1 MLSRPAKFACKNCN
15 RKNENSFK
23 TYWHAAELAKCT
35 FGPTYEER
43 APVQVHNDGL
53 LAVGLEG
60 GCVDVDVEAIL
71 VSNGGH
77 LSDAE
82 LGAHRP
88 IVGRVKL
95 ILVVLNFNRVLRSM
109 GK

>member
-1 MLSRPAKFACKNCN
+1 M
-15 RKNENSFK
+15 
-23 TYWHAAELAKCT
+23 
-35 FGPTYEER
+35 
-43 APVQVHNDGL
+43 QVHDDRL
-53 LAVGLEG
+53 FAVCLEG
-60 GCVDVDVEAIL
+60 GGVDVDVEAIL
-71 VSNGGH
+71 VSDGSH

-82 LGAHRP
+82 LGAHRA

>member
-1 MLSRPAKFACKNCN
+1 MKVLTQQAQYVFW
-15 RKNENSFK
+15 
-23 TYWHAAELAKCT
+23 TAAELANCT
-35 FGPTYEER
+35 FAPTYEER
-43 APVQVHNDGL
+43 APVQVHNDCL

-71 VSNGGH
+71 VSYGGH

-82 LGAHRP
+82 LGAHRA

-95 ILVVLNFNRVLRSM
+95 ILVVLNFNRVLKSM